1 MKDILSHFSP
11 DYHICLAVILVDFVF
26 KKDEIYYPHYSVLK
40 RMYIQWKSISDY
52 SVKEQH
58 FFNKSV
64 KRILKRE
71 KFTVCKRQKLYLN
84 SL

>member
-40 RMYIQWKSISDY
+40 RMYIQ
-52 SVKEQH
+52 
-58 FFNKSV
+58 
-64 KRILKRE
+64 
-71 KFTVCKRQKLYLN
+71 
-84 SL
+84 